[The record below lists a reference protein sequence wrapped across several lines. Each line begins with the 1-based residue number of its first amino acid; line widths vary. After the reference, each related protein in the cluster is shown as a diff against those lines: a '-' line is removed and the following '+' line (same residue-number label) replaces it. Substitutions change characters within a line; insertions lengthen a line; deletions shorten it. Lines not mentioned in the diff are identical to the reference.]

1 MAENIEK
8 HSKKYKLFGWLLILS
23 WKSTGNTKVWKFLGL
38 PLLKIRKKDNDEA
51 YKYYF
56 CGIPVMKMKQRYV
69 AKRGR

>member
-8 HSKKYKLFGWLLILS
+8 HSKKYKLFGFLPILS
-23 WKSTGNTKVWKFLGL
+23 WKRKDNTKVWKFLGL

-69 AKRGR
+69 VKRGR

>member
-1 MAENIEK
+1 MAENMEK
-8 HSKKYKLFGWLLILS
+8 HSKIYKLFGFLPILS
-23 WKSTGNTKVWKFLGL
+23 WKSKNNTKVWKILGL

-69 AKRGR
+69 VK